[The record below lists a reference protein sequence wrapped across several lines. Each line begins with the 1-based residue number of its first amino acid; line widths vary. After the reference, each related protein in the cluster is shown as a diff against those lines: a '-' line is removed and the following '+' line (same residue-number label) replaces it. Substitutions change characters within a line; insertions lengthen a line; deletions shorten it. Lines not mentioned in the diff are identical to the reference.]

1 MLEICTHKSE
11 KNSNMNEN
19 LRTNQEQCHARTSN
33 ALQEG
38 ERPEANFAIQLF
50 EGKKV
55 RFVWDEEQEKY
66 YFAVVDIVQ
75 VLTESADYQ
84 TARKYWK
91 VLKGRLLKEGNE
103 TVTNCYQL
111 KLPAADGKNRLTD
124 VADLEQIFRLIQS
137 IPSKKAEPV
146 KKWLAEVGAQR
157 IDQMIDPEL
166 TFQMAVE
173 DYRRQGYSDRWI
185 NERMR
190 SIEMRKEL
198 TDEWHRSG
206 IHEPKDF
213 AILTNVLTK
222 AWSGMTTGEYKR
234 HKGLT
239 KENLRDNMT
248 NVELALNNTLT
259 EVATTEIARQRKTQ
273 GMKESRQS
281 AQAGGQIAKNTRDDL
296 ERQLGRTVISS
307 ERASDYI
314 RPIESQDAD
323 ALQLPDE
330 EK

>member
-1 MLEICTHKSE
+1 
-11 KNSNMNEN
+11 MND
-19 LRTNQEQCHARTSN
+19 H
-33 ALQEG
+33 
-38 ERPEANFAIQLF
+38 FAIQLF
-50 EGKKV
+50 EDKKV
-55 RFVWDEEQEKY
+55 RIAWDAEQEKY
-66 YFAVVDIVQ
+66 YFSVVDIVQ
-75 VLTESADYQ
+75 VLTDSADVKQYIKRMR
-84 TARKYWK
+84 ARDPELNFKWGTICTP
-91 VLKGRLLKEGNE
+91 VEMLA
-103 TVTNCYQL
+103 
-111 KLPAADGKNRLTD
+111 PDGKRRKTQA
-124 VADLEQIFRLIQS
+124 ADLEGIFRIIQS

-146 KKWLAEVGAQR
+146 KKWLAEIGAQR

-248 NVELALNNTLT
+248 NVELALNTLA
-259 EVATTEIARQRKTQ
+259 EVATTEIARQRQTQ
-273 GMKESRQS
+273 GMRESRKA

-314 RPIESQDAD
+314 KPIESTDT
-323 ALQLPDE
+323 E
-330 EK
+330 

>member
-1 MLEICTHKSE
+1 MKYSSYFCSTSI
-11 KNSNMNEN
+11 SNDMNED
-19 LRTNQEQCHARTSN
+19 
-33 ALQEG
+33 
-38 ERPEANFAIQLF
+38 FAIQFF

-55 RFVWDEEQEKY
+55 RIVWDAEKEKY
-66 YFAVVDIVQ
+66 YFAIVDIVQ
-75 VLTESADYQ
+75 VLTDSADAPAYW
-84 TARKYWK
+84 RK
-91 VLKGRLLKEGNE
+91 LKQRLKAEGNE
-103 TVTNCYQL
+103 TVTNCHAL
-111 KLPAADGKNRLTD
+111 KMPAADGKKRLTD
-124 VADLEQIFRLIQS
+124 VADLKQTFRLIQS

-234 HKGLT
+234 YKGLK

-248 NVELALNNTLT
+248 NIELALNTLA
-259 EVATTEIARQRKTQ
+259 EVATTEY
-273 GMKESRQS
+273 SRQS
-281 AQAGGQIAKNTRDDL
+281 NPQTMAESQRIAKEGGSVARDARQTM
-296 ERQLGRTVISS
+296 ERRLGRSVVSP

-314 RPIESQDAD
+314 TPIESQEAD
-323 ALQLPDE
+323 ALPVPDE
-330 EK
+330 GE

>member
-1 MLEICTHKSE
+1 
-11 KNSNMNEN
+11 MNDN
-19 LRTNQEQCHARTSN
+19 I
-33 ALQEG
+33 
-38 ERPEANFAIQLF
+38 AIQLF

-55 RFVWDEEQEKY
+55 RIVWDEEQEKY
-66 YFAVVDIVQ
+66 YFSVTDIVQ
-75 VLTESADYQ
+75 VLTDQPTPRGAS
-84 TARKYWK
+84 TYWA
-91 VLKGRLLKEGNE
+91 VLKKRLKEEGADE
-103 TVTNCYQL
+103 LITNCKQL
-111 KLPAADGKNRLTD
+111 KLPAADGKKYKTD
-124 VADLEQIFRLIQS
+124 VADLEQIFRIIQS

-146 KKWLAEVGAQR
+146 KRWLGEVGAR
-157 IDQMIDPEL
+157 RVDQMIDPEL

-239 KENLRDNMT
+239 KQNLRDNMT
-248 NVELALNNTLT
+248 NVELALNTLA
-259 EVATTEIARQRKTQ
+259 EVATTEIARQRQTQ
-273 GMKESRQS
+273 GMKESRQA
-281 AQAGGQIAKNTRDDL
+281 AQAGGRIAKNTRDDL
-296 ERQLGRTVISS
+296 ERQLGRSVISS
-307 ERASDYI
+307 SRASDYI
-314 RPIESQDAD
+314 KPIEQQDAA
-323 ALQLPDE
+323 ALPSTNDE
-330 EK
+330 HNEE